1 METGQ
6 KIIQT
11 NNNIDQNKYFAL
23 SIQVSLSGL
32 SFCVL
37 NTESNTISF
46 FKHLKFDKKLTP
58 QDALDKLIH
67 CFNTEEDL
75 QQAFNSVK
83 IIHENELSS
92 LVPKPLFNKEC
103 LADYLKFNSKILKT
117 DYITYDTISTN
128 DSVNVYVPY
137 VNINNYIY
145 DRFGEF
151 EFKHFSTILIA
162 SILTLEKHSS
172 TTKMYAHICD
182 SHFEIIIVENNQ
194 LKLYNT
200 FEYTTKEDFIY
211 YILFTA
217 EQLQLNPEEF
227 QLNLTGHI
235 NIEDELYQ
243 IAFNY
248 VRNVSIYKQECNY
261 NFSAE
266 IASELQ
272 NNFILLNSL

>member
-11 NNNIDQNKYFAL
+11 NNKIDQNKCFIL

-37 NTESNTISF
+37 NTDSNIILF
-46 FKHLKFDKKLTP
+46 FKQLNFDKKLTP
-58 QDALDKLIH
+58 QDTLDKLIN
-67 CFNTEEDL
+67 CFNTEEKL
-75 QQAFNSVK
+75 QQDFKSVK

-92 LVPKPLFNKEC
+92 LVPKAIFDKDC
-103 LADYLKFNSKILKT
+103 IADYLKFNTKILRT
-117 DYITYDTISTN
+117 DYITYDAVLAN
-128 DSVNVYVPY
+128 DSINVYIPY

-151 EFKHFSTILIA
+151 EFKHFSTILIETILA
-162 SILTLEKHSS
+162 SEKHSS
-172 TTKMYAHICD
+172 STKMYVNVCEL
-182 SHFEIIIVENNQ
+182 HFEIIIVEKNK

-200 FEYTTKEDFIY
+200 FEYNTKEDFIY

-227 QLNLTGHI
+227 QLILIGHI
-235 NIEDELYQ
+235 NTENDLYK
-243 IAFNY
+243 IAYNY
-248 VRNVSIYKQECNY
+248 VRHIEIHTPKHKY
-261 NFSAE
+261 NFSTE
-266 IASELQ
+266 NKSQLLNE
-272 NNFILLNSL
+272 FILLNSF